1 MMRAAGVAIV
11 RILLLLVFLGF
22 VAAFAASQYDMVRS
36 LVIVIC
42 TSCVGI
48 G

>member
-1 MMRAAGVAIV
+1 MMANRVLIL
-11 RILLLLVFLGF
+11 RILLLLLLTGF
-22 VAAFAASQYDMVRS
+22 VAGFAASQYDMVRS
-36 LVIVIC
+36 LVTVIC

>member
-1 MMRAAGVAIV
+1 MRAAGIMVL
-11 RILLLLVFLGF
+11 RILLLLLFTSF

>member
-1 MMRAAGVAIV
+1 MIL
-11 RILLLLVFLGF
+11 RILLLLLFTGF
-22 VAAFAASQYDMVRS
+22 AVGFAAGQYDMVRS

>member
-1 MMRAAGVAIV
+1 MMLR
-11 RILLLLVFLGF
+11 LLLLLLFIGF

>member
-1 MMRAAGVAIV
+1 MRANGLLAL
-11 RILLLLVFLGF
+11 RILLLLLLTGF
-22 VAAFAASQYDMVRS
+22 VAAFAAGQYDMVRS
-36 LVIVIC
+36 LVTVIC

>member
-1 MMRAAGVAIV
+1 MRENGVLAL
-11 RILLLLVFLGF
+11 RILLLLLFTAC
-22 VAAFAASQYDMVRS
+22 VAGFAASQYDMVRS